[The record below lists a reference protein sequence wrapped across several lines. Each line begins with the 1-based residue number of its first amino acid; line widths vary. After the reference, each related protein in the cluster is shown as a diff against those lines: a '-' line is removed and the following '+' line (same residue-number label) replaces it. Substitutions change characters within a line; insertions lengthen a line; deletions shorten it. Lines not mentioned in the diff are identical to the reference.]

1 MYKEAMDFRKNDDVM
16 EKLGFKRV
24 FGLNA
29 TQMFPRPV
37 KLYAV
42 GWKKDDSGVLYKTVN
57 MIEAFGFSTLSSSF
71 LDIQGRGSE
80 DVGFCF
86 ASEEYAEA
94 VGDTLLSMLRK
105 QVVYKGEKYFV
116 IDWLTPREVGL
127 HKENVSEFHLSDLTY
142 CRLDELEF

>member
-1 MYKEAMDFRKNDDVM
+1 MYKEAMDFKKNNEVL

-24 FGLNA
+24 FGLKA

-37 KLYAV
+37 KLYVV
-42 GWKKDDSGVLYKTVN
+42 GWKKDDSGVLYKTVR
-57 MIEAFGFSTLSSSF
+57 MIEAFGFSTLANFF

-94 VGDTLLSMLRK
+94 VGDTLLSIHRK
-105 QVVYKGEKYFV
+105 QVTYKGEKYFV